1 MRILVQH
8 EAVARLTEKQAFEAM
23 RLFLKQFY
31 ERAGNEMET
40 LLADITVES
49 DGGTLDPAAWD
60 DWQRCVRSVEERL
73 TP

>member
-1 MRILVQH
+1 
-8 EAVARLTEKQAFEAM
+8 
-23 RLFLKQFY
+23 
-31 ERAGNEMET
+31 MET